1 MRHIFLDL
9 AAFLVCLAAIA
20 PASARATVLETQ
32 SADPVAH
39 AYQAVGIRYRY
50 GGNSPS
56 TGFDCSGLIAHVFE
70 QSLGLALPHNA
81 RAQSSLGVRVALSA
95 LAPGDLVF
103 YNTRRSPY
111 SHVGIYVGGDKFI
124 HAPRPGSAVRVESM
138 KTAYWIKR
146 YNGSRRVQVPGGHP
160 EP

>member
-1 MRHIFLDL
+1 MRHIFLVL
-9 AAFLVCLAAIA
+9 AVFLACLAAIA
-20 PASARATVLETQ
+20 PAPARATVPEAQ
-32 SADPVAH
+32 STDLVAH

-81 RAQSSLGVRVALSA
+81 RAQSSLGVRVSLSA
-95 LAPGDLVF
+95 LVPGDLVF

-111 SHVGIYVGGDKFI
+111 SHVGIYVGDDKFI
-124 HAPRPGSAVRVESM
+124 HAPKPGSAVRVESM
-138 KTAYWIKR
+138 KTAYWMKR
-146 YNGSRRVQVPGGHP
+146 YNGSRRLQAPAGQP
-160 EP
+160 